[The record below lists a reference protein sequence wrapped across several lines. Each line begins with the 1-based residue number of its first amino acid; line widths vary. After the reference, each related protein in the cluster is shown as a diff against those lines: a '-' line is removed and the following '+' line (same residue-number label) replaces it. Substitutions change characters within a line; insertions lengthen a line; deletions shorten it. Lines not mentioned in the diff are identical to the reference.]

1 MKSFTSLSWVALL
14 NESVQGGLAKL
25 LVVVLT
31 LHQNDSQ
38 LHRFFFLIYGG
49 QGLSIKDF
57 VSTSAYEGAGFL
69 KLADV

>member
-14 NESVQGGLAKL
+14 GESVQGGLAKL
-25 LVVVLT
+25 LVVALT
-31 LHQNDSQ
+31 SHQNDSQ

-57 VSTSAYEGAGFL
+57 ASTLAYEGACFL
-69 KLADV
+69 KLVDI